1 MTTSRRVWMSCAPCP
16 GRCEADGRFDI
27 LPSVVQRTNRRG
39 PANPASAAR
48 NLPPTIELV
57 LYVSAVSRYSD
68 AAKRN
73 CELLLSRFDRRRVRF
88 EVCDVSEHP
97 DRAEAD
103 AVCYTPMLVKRNPP
117 PRAYVLGD
125 LSNVTAL
132 IDLLESCGLDLM
144 R

>member
-1 MTTSRRVWMSCAPCP
+1 MTSSRHGIC
-16 GRCEADGRFDI
+16 
-27 LPSVVQRTNRRG
+27 
-39 PANPASAAR
+39 ASAAS

-57 LYVSAVSRYSD
+57 LYVSAASRYSD

-88 EVCDVSEHP
+88 EVCDVGEHP

-103 AVCYTPMLVKRNPP
+103 AVCYTPMLVKRHP